1 MLLSAMVKTMRTR
14 CSQHVRNPVL
24 LSCLLLFFAASAA
37 ANPRWHWED
46 RFSDR
51 ERENL
56 TDWIRHVD
64 SGLES
69 LIGDLP
75 YSYDV
80 HFHRAGHN
88 NDPVSWARTSKHGN
102 RRAVIFHVDPRFSNR
117 DFERD
122 WTAYHEL
129 AHLMFPYLGRGGMWF
144 AEGIAS
150 YLQYQAMY
158 AAGALTWGQAI
169 SRYEDRFSAA
179 RKYRRFDDIAIVEL
193 AGSGRRSGWNVRL
206 YWGGAAYFLEV
217 DRRLHAERGMRLHDV
232 IRAYLDCCF
241 GSRGGGSM
249 GMIRTFDRISDSA
262 IFSDVYAQTVKQKG
276 FPETGQALA
285 WLESH
290 PPVTSG

>member
-1 MLLSAMVKTMRTR
+1 MVFRRPTRFCILAGLGCALLI
-14 CSQHVRNPVL
+14 L
-24 LSCLLLFFAASAA
+24 AATAE

-46 RFSDR
+46 RFSDA

-56 TDWIRHVD
+56 TDWVRHAHT
-64 SGLES
+64 GLVK

-80 HFHRAGHN
+80 HFHRSGRSHE
-88 NDPVSWARTSKHGN
+88 PVPWAHTWKYWN
-102 RRAVIFHVDPRFSNR
+102 RRAVNFYVDPRYSSR

-158 AAGALTWGQAI
+158 AAGELSWVQAI
-169 SRYEDRFSAA
+169 ERYESRFRAAGKYERLDRYAVV
-179 RKYRRFDDIAIVEL
+179 DL
-193 AGSGRRSGWNVRL
+193 AHVGRRSGRNVRL
-206 YWGGAAYFLEV
+206 YWGGAAYFMEA

-232 IRAYLDCCF
+232 IRDYLDCCF
-241 GSRGGGSM
+241 GSRGRGAA
-249 GMIRTFDRISDSA
+249 GMIRSFDRISDSR
-262 IFSDVYAQTVKQKG
+262 IFSEVYAETVKLKG
-276 FPETGQALA
+276 FPPTRSALD
-285 WLESH
+285 WLAEN
-290 PPVTSG
+290 PPDLAGLRG